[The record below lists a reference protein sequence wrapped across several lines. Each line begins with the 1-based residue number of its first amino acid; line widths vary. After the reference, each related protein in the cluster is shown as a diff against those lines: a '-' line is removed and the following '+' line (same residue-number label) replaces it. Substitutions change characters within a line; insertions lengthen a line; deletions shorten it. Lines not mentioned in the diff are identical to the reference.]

1 MCVNAVPVSHL
12 IKTHSVL
19 PCQNRFPSHLAL
31 TSWDVWAGL
40 LPPELCS
47 VPWDFSHVFVT
58 VSNNNEHKYLH
69 IYYEQQFISEYY
81 TTEGASQKML
91 EFEQLKWDWD
101 YFCALLLHRWQPCDV
116 KVKTLLFCPLW
127 LALAL
132 GGSGDSGFYAH
143 RTGSG
148 PCSHWDEKAPPCS
161 PHVRWAAFSWADEG
175 VWEGFSQCQE
185 GKAVAFVSLSTTLKG
200 VGVTQIACIRFAPW
214 DYCRHF
220 PRETFC
226 IC

>member
-1 MCVNAVPVSHL
+1 
-12 IKTHSVL
+12 
-19 PCQNRFPSHLAL
+19 
-31 TSWDVWAGL
+31 
-40 LPPELCS
+40 
-47 VPWDFSHVFVT
+47 
-58 VSNNNEHKYLH
+58 
-69 IYYEQQFISEYY
+69 
-81 TTEGASQKML
+81 ML
-91 EFEQLKWDWD
+91 EFEQLKWYLD
-101 YFCALLLHRWQPCDV
+101 YFGAFFLHGWQPCDV
-116 KVKTLLFCPLW
+116 KVTTLLFCPLC

-132 GGSGDSGFYAH
+132 GGSGDCGFYAH

-200 VGVTQIACIRFAPW
+200 VGTTQIVCIRFAPW

-220 PRETFC
+220 PREAFC
-226 IC
+226 ISLPCWAVFRLNQNHRHVGSNSSVYLINFLKVKSLCTALYLSTCCRSSLHSEVLYFYLGLFLFVV